1 MPSKQRAALYH
12 RVSTVDQDPAAA
24 RKELRAAAKRHG
36 FRLALDIEETGSGA
50 SNSRPG
56 LTKLMQA
63 AGRGRIDVVLVWK
76 LDRFGRS
83 ALDLLANLRA
93 LEDAGVRFISITQGI
108 DLRPNG
114 DAMSR
119 LMLTMLGAVAEFERA
134 LISERTRLGMAKARA
149 DGKPIGRPRSPR
161 PSAAQ
166 VRRFRKRGVW
176 GSKHIRTECCAKELY
191 AKCSSSAP
199 ANPLKSRSGG
209 SPGARGEHAGAASCP
224 TAPRA
229 LGCGQGLAKDWAAA
243 KSYAQSGPPRC
254 HISKRYIPWAL
265 TWPYRIGEM
274 CPSRSSGS
282 GSPGFDVASVC

>member
-1 MPSKQRAALYH
+1 MPSKKRAALYH

-36 FRLALDIEETGSGA
+36 FRVALDIEETGSGA

-56 LTKLMQA
+56 LAKLMQA

-93 LEDAGVRFISITQGI
+93 LEDAGVRFISITQGL
-108 DLRPNG
+108 DLRPDG

-149 DGKPIGRPRSPR
+149 DGKRVGRPRSPR

-166 VRRFRKRGVW
+166 VRRLRKRGVSW
-176 GSKHIRTECCAKELY
+176 RELATE
-191 AKCSSSAP
+191 
-199 ANPLKSRSGG
+199 
-209 SPGARGEHAGAASCP
+209 
-224 TAPRA
+224 
-229 LGCGQGLAKDWAAA
+229 LGCTVWVARQTLAEKGAE
-243 KSYAQSGPPRC
+243 KPP
-254 HISKRYIPWAL
+254 SKRPTKGA
-265 TWPYRIGEM
+265 
-274 CPSRSSGS
+274 SRR
-282 GSPGFDVASVC
+282 V

>member
-1 MPSKQRAALYH
+1 MPSKQRAAVYH

-36 FRLALDIEETGSGA
+36 FHLALDIEETGSGA

-56 LTKLMQA
+56 LAKLMQA

-93 LEDAGVRFISITQGI
+93 LEDAGVRFSSITQSF

-149 DGKPIGRPRSPR
+149 DGKPCLLYTSPSPR
-161 PSAAQ
+161 PSAARVQ
-166 VRRFRKRGVW
+166 RLRKRGYSW
-176 GSKHIRTECCAKELY
+176 REL
-191 AKCSSSAP
+191 AV
-199 ANPLKSRSGG
+199 
-209 SPGARGEHAGAASCP
+209 E
-224 TAPRA
+224 
-229 LGCGQGLAKDWAAA
+229 LGCSVWVAREVAKGL
-243 KSYAQSGPPRC
+243 
-254 HISKRYIPWAL
+254 
-265 TWPYRIGEM
+265 
-274 CPSRSSGS
+274 
-282 GSPGFDVASVC
+282 

>member
-24 RKELRAAAKRHG
+24 RKELRVAAKRHG
-36 FRLALDIEETGSGA
+36 FRVALNIEETGSGA

-56 LTKLMQA
+56 LAKLIQA

-149 DGKPIGRPRSPR
+149 DGKPIGRPRGPR
-161 PSAAQ
+161 PSAARVQ
-166 VRRFRKRGVW
+166 RLRKRGDSWRELAAELDCSVW
-176 GSKHIRTECCAKELY
+176 VAREVFKEAAEKGARKSPSKRPRK
-191 AKCSSSAP
+191 
-199 ANPLKSRSGG
+199 GG
-209 SPGARGEHAGAASCP
+209 SGR
-224 TAPRA
+224 
-229 LGCGQGLAKDWAAA
+229 
-243 KSYAQSGPPRC
+243 
-254 HISKRYIPWAL
+254 
-265 TWPYRIGEM
+265 
-274 CPSRSSGS
+274 
-282 GSPGFDVASVC
+282 V